1 MDKTRKFATALS
13 QAGGITKG
21 KLRRL
26 KGRRWKYPLSLELR
40 YATAINRYM
49 TKRWKEYMAQAVAMM
64 VPRNDAAVDLEPAP
78 GEYGPALGAIVGLA
92 RNISEFNKKEMDAF
106 RQIAVGDAFVQDEPW
121 VAKTLND
128 WAQNQVSLI
137 TKATQDMLDKV
148 AARVR
153 TGVKEGQTNREI
165 TRKIMSDLPGIS
177 FRRARIIARD
187 QASKLN
193 GELSQG
199 RMTDAGLE
207 TYIWET
213 AYDERVRGRPGGR
226 YPHALPSHWEM
237 QGKICRWDDPTVC
250 RSTSGEWEKRP
261 ANAPYNHPGMEIMC
275 RCVALPNWDE
285 LEEVVPAEPLPE
297 VARQVEVPAP
307 PAVPQAPEVQDA
319 ERIQKNAE
327 KFAKTLVSKGLV
339 PAVYLADK
347 TAEIKM
353 ALETMPAGW
362 RKHWMDTFEKTKIYK
377 KARGVSSFDT
387 ETKAV
392 KFTTASTD
400 TLFHELGH
408 ATMDRLGDPAW
419 LEAMY
424 AKLEARGGIHERI
437 AQMYRRGNGYGMN
450 DRMLQVNLG
459 KTLKEE
465 FLDDFIAK
473 ARASGARTDAER
485 MAFFKTFIAERG
497 VGFDQATA
505 YAVSDWMSLTRNSH
519 MGCMHPASYVRSHA
533 SQAVQ
538 FGFEYE
544 EAQLAA
550 LNVELGAELYE
561 IAITREG
568 QAFLKAFLP
577 KTMERFEK
585 EVLKL

>member
-1 MDKTRKFATALS
+1 MDKTRKFAAALS

-121 VAKTLND
+121 VAQTLNN

-285 LEEVVPAEPLPE
+285 LEEIVPAEPLPE

-307 PAVPQAPEVQDA
+307 PAVPQVPEVQDS

-339 PAVYLADK
+339 PDVYLADK
-347 TAEIKM
+347 TAEIKT

-377 KARGVSSFDT
+377 KARGVSEFDVS
-387 ETKAV
+387 KGVV
-392 KFTTASTD
+392 KFSTD
-400 TLFHELGH
+400 RLATLFHEFGH
-408 ATMDRLGDPAW
+408 ATMAQLGDPEW
-419 LEAMY
+419 LESMY
-424 AKLEARGGIHERI
+424 AKLEARGGIHARV

-519 MGCMHPASYVRSHA
+519 MGWMHPASYVRGHA
-533 SQAVQ
+533 AQAVQ
-538 FGFEYE
+538 FGFEYG

-550 LNVELGAELYE
+550 LNVELGAELYQ

>member
-1 MDKTRKFATALS
+1 MDKTRKFAAALS
-13 QAGGITKG
+13 QAGGITKC

-137 TKATQDMLDKV
+137 TKASQDMLDKV

-187 QASKLN
+187 QTSKLN

-213 AYDERVRGRPGGR
+213 AYDERVRARPGGR

-261 ANAPYNHPGMEIMC
+261 ATAPYNHPGMEIMC

-297 VARQVEVPAP
+297 VVQQVEVPAP

-347 TAEIKM
+347 TAEIKT

-362 RKHWMDTFEKTKIYK
+362 RRHWMDTFEKTKIYK
-377 KARGVSSFDT
+377 KARGVSMFDV

-392 KFTTASTD
+392 KFTTARTA

-408 ATMDRLGDPAW
+408 ATMAQLGDPAW

-424 AKLEARGGIHERI
+424 VKLEARGGIHERV

-450 DRMLQVNLG
+450 DRMLQVNIG

-505 YAVSDWMSLTRNSH
+505 YAVSDWMSLTKNSH
-519 MGCMHPASYVRSHA
+519 MGWMHPPSYVRRHA
-533 SQAVQ
+533 AQAVQ
-538 FGFEYE
+538 FGFEYG

-550 LNVELGAELYE
+550 LNVELGAELYQ
-561 IAITREG
+561 IAITRGG